1 MFNVSVEKR
10 IQQEVLEQTG
20 IRLSN
25 EQVHKMKTVPDTEE
39 KANSMMIS
47 LKVRKTVILVPL
59 RISGNGQDII
69 VDQIQ
74 TVTVNTEA
82 FR

>member
-59 RISGNGQDII
+59 RISENGQDII

>member
-74 TVTVNTEA
+74 TVTW
-82 FR
+82 

>member
-25 EQVHKMKTVPDTEE
+25 EQVHMMKTVPDTEE

-59 RISGNGQDII
+59 RISGDGQKII

-74 TVTVNTEA
+74 TVTW
-82 FR
+82 